1 MLMTINNN
9 YKCNQQQF
17 TCSSFRR
24 LVFEWLLSGGDAGPT
39 YSAGLV
45 TDLSPAS
52 SEVNPK
58 ETGPD
63 DLQKYK
69 SILNCWRN

>member
-1 MLMTINNN
+1 MPSTLT
-9 YKCNQQQF
+9 CN
-17 TCSSFRR
+17 SFRR

-45 TDLSPAS
+45 TDFSPAS

-58 ETGPD
+58 ETGPE
-63 DLQKYK
+63 DLSNYTT
-69 SILNCWRN
+69 ILVLNSWTN